1 MLKDIKKTG
10 STDAKMIHVES
21 QTNRKLPQH
30 YLPQNPC
37 NSRNHQIAA

>member
-30 YLPQNPC
+30 YN
-37 NSRNHQIAA
+37 NNIAFFPKQVGVG